1 VRELHT
7 QQQEDEPVTKRII
20 RTDKAPAPIGPYSQG
35 IVAAGLVF
43 TAGQGGIDPQT
54 KKLVP
59 GGVAAETRQTL
70 ENLKSILAAAG
81 CTMADVVSVNVY
93 LVDMADF
100 PAMNQVYGEYF
111 SESPPA
117 RTTVAVAQLPMGSMV
132 EITCAAVKP
141 G

>member
-1 VRELHT
+1 MAKEIV
-7 QQQEDEPVTKRII
+7 
-20 RTDKAPAPIGPYSQG
+20 RTDSAPAPIGPYSQG
-35 IVAAGLVF
+35 IAAGGLVF
-43 TAGQGGIDPQT
+43 TAGQGGLDPRT

-100 PAMNQVYGEYF
+100 SAMNQVYGEYF
-111 SESPPA
+111 AKNPPA
-117 RTTVAVAQLPMGSMV
+117 RTTVAVAQLPLGSLV
-132 EITCAAVKP
+132 EITCTAVRP
-141 G
+141 Q